1 MDRYPDIGERVRIL
15 NDIGIEFVDDKEG
28 EVIKRN
34 GEYIYIQLDKSC
46 IIIERYIC
54 ELESLETFH

>member
-1 MDRYPDIGERVRIL
+1 MDRYPEIGEKVRIL

-34 GEYIYIQLDKSC
+34 GEYVYIQLDKS
-46 IIIERYIC
+46 
-54 ELESLETFH
+54 